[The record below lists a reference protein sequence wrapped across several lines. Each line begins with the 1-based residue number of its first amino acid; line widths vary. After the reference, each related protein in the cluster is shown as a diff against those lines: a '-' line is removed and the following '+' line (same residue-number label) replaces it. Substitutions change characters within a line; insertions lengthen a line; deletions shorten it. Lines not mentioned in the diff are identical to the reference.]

1 VLSDG
6 GILEAVEERCA
17 RLPLEV
23 FLQASQGL
31 RDQRFDDNIEGAAYF
46 FVTESLAN
54 VLKHAN
60 ATRATVSLA
69 CDDGRLQL
77 AVADDG
83 RGFDPD
89 PSSHSGLA
97 GLRDRIHA
105 LGGTVTI
112 ASQPGKGTRI
122 SASLPVDG
130 P

>member
-6 GILEAVEERCA
+6 GIVEAVEERCA

-23 FLQASQGL
+23 SLEASAGI
-31 RDQRFDDNIEGAAYF
+31 RTRRFEDEVEGAAYF

-60 ATRATVSLA
+60 ATRIEVSL
-69 CDDGRLQL
+69 DYDGGRILL
-77 AVADDG
+77 DVADDG

-89 PSSHSGLA
+89 TASANGLA
-97 GLRDRIHA
+97 GLRDRIRA
-105 LGGTVTI
+105 LGGTVSV
-112 ASQPGKGTRI
+112 ASGLGSGTRI
-122 SASLPVDG
+122 SASLPEAR